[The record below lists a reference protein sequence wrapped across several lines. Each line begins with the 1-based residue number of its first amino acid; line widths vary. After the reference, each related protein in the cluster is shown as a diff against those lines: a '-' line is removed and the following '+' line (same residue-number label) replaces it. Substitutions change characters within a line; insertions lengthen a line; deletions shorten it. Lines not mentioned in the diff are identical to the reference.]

1 MNNLIGKEVI
11 GDYGAMIPIAEGV
24 IAGAKVSDDCAHREV
39 LVNWEDG
46 DNEWIRL
53 LDIKKPDE
61 RTANGS
67 PIGIFWKSVFFEK

>member
-11 GDYGAMIPIAEGV
+11 GNFGACWRICEGV

-39 LVNWEDG
+39 LVNWDYG

-53 LDIKKPDE
+53 LDIKMPGEKS
-61 RTANGS
+61 ANGS
-67 PIGIFWKSVFFEK
+67 PIGIFWKMEAI

>member
-1 MNNLIGKEVI
+1 MNKLIGKEVI

-53 LDIKKPDE
+53 LDIKKPSE
-61 RTANGS
+61 KSANGS
-67 PIGIFWKSVFFEK
+67 PIGIFWKMEAI

>member
-1 MNNLIGKEVI
+1 MNKLIGKEVI

-39 LVNWEDG
+39 LVNWEGG

-53 LDIKKPDE
+53 LDIKKPGE
-61 RTANGS
+61 KSANGS
-67 PIGIFWKSVFFEK
+67 PIGIFWKMEAI